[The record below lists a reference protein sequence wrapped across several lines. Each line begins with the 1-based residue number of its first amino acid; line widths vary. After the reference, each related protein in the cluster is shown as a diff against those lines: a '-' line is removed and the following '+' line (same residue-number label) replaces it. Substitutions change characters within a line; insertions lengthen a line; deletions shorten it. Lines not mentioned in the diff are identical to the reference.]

1 VAEAM
6 KLTINIASVSAEM
19 PADVLAALAK
29 SEPGLFIFDVSKN
42 SRVGK
47 TTAYGFTGPDLWAEV
62 ELDEGVSLVGV
73 RAAAAIVMAPTGP
86 VLAGVMLTRLSR
98 PMIEA
103 VGLGLSYPQAVTLV
117 SAKKGQA

>member
-1 VAEAM
+1 MTAA
-6 KLTINIASVSAEM
+6 
-19 PADVLAALAK
+19 VLAAVAK
-29 SEPGLFIFDVSKN
+29 SEPGLSIFDVSAN
-42 SRVGK
+42 RVVGK
-47 TTAYGFTGPDLWAEV
+47 TTAYRFSDPDLWTEV

-103 VGLGLSYPQAVTLV
+103 VGLGLTYPQAVSLV
-117 SAKKGQA
+117 NAKKGEA